1 MRRIRAPWV
10 AALALLAALPAT
22 ADDVAVA
29 VPDLRAA
36 ILRAYQQGQLATADA
51 LTARL
56 LGARPE
62 DPLGLQVGA
71 LIARDRGQLPQAR
84 AAARSAFAAAQ
95 SDRQRH
101 EAARLA
107 AEIAAAE
114 GRDLALRYWL
124 RQAGSAAPTP
134 AERQAAAAALRQLR
148 EMSAWEG
155 RLQFSLSPSNNV
167 NGGSDSPFNLID
179 GRPEI
184 GMLSE
189 DAQALE
195 GVIATLQA
203 DGSLR
208 LARST
213 TTETRL
219 TFGLDA
225 KRVRMSD
232 AARDRAETLTDGDL
246 AETTLSLGLDHSLAT
261 ARPGGV
267 WRLNGALGLG
277 ESGDSGNRS
286 ASIGLAREQKLDGRN
301 TLGLALDWT
310 VERPTSA
317 GGREQR
323 RPQITASWQGLRP
336 GGTRL
341 GLSFSA
347 YAVETS
353 SGQRRRHGAMVQASL
368 APARA
373 LGPVTLSTA
382 VGASF
387 ATYPDFRVGIIMP
400 EGGRQD
406 ETVFAQISAVPTD
419 VNWAGFAPQV
429 TLRASRTDSNISA
442 FDSHQI
448 GVVFG
453 VKSLF

>member
-62 DPLGLQVGA
+62 DPLGLQVSA

-84 AAARSAFAAAQ
+84 AAVRAAFAAAQ

-317 GGREQR
+317 GAR
-323 RPQITASWQGLRP
+323 TAPPADHGQLAGLRP

-387 ATYPDFRVGIIMP
+387 AFYPDFRVGIIVP

-442 FDSHQI
+442 FDLHQI